1 MTCRHSF
8 DPTTSF
14 RAQHENHS
22 VAGVHFHFAGL
33 QTSRECGNVTIYGGN
48 YGPLGGTLG
57 TLSSWLN
64 ALNASDR
71 SIGVLKIDCEGC
83 ELPAFLQIARQEPHL
98 LSRVSMLLIEVHL
111 SRSLRATAIGVQ
123 NFFELVFE
131 RHGFRLMY
139 LRANNG
145 KPKDQM
151 VDRSLAH
158 LGAPTHVCC
167 YEMALVR
174 PDVHVPDRSW

>member
-1 MTCRHSF
+1 MHSF

-14 RAQHENHS
+14 RAEHENHS

-33 QTSRECGNVTIYGGN
+33 QTSRECGNVTSFGGN
-48 YGPLGGTLG
+48 YGPLGGALG
-57 TLSSWLN
+57 TLSSWLGR
-64 ALNASDR
+64 LNASDR

-145 KPKDQM
+145 KPKDRE
-151 VDRSLAH
+151 VASSLAH
-158 LGAPTHVCC
+158 LGAPKHVCC

-174 PDVHVPDRSW
+174 PDIVSGLSALSAQ